1 MSSSASGEH
10 AIALRS
16 IVPGLSDSVLE
27 DEDEGN
33 EKRKRAATIS
43 DPKKDEN
50 RNKRNK
56 PILDLKDEL
65 RAMREDMRERS
76 IRVRT
81 DTEIALMEAL
91 KLWNQDYDAQPY
103 EVGRKIKSEWAHST
117 AEAQI
122 FVHSSKEYRD
132 KYVEEVKR
140 SIFGD
145 FGVDS

>member
-56 PILDLKDEL
+56 PILDSKDEL
-65 RAMREDMRERS
+65 RAMRGHAGTLHSR
-76 IRVRT
+76 
-81 DTEIALMEAL
+81 
-91 KLWNQDYDAQPY
+91 PY
-103 EVGRKIKSEWAHST
+103 
-117 AEAQI
+117 
-122 FVHSSKEYRD
+122 
-132 KYVEEVKR
+132 
-140 SIFGD
+140 
-145 FGVDS
+145 